1 VSNEVFMILFN
12 IMSFD
17 LVKFHKKS
25 YIDSINIEEIMFIS
39 FEGIDGSGKSTQ
51 AKLLMKKLQ
60 EENRTVLFLREPG
73 GTEISEQIRNILLN
87 KKNLK
92 MTQIAEL
99 LLFAAS
105 RAQLVSEVIKPA
117 LLNNTVVITDR
128 YVDSTTVYQG
138 HGRGLHHGGIK
149 GINSLATMGV
159 MPKKTFFIDITVQEM
174 IARRQANHQDI
185 DRMEMSN
192 DDFFNRV
199 RQGYLD
205 LAKEEP
211 GRFVTID
218 GKESIET
225 IHQQIWSVV
234 DGMLPIHST

>member
-1 VSNEVFMILFN
+1 
-12 IMSFD
+12 
-17 LVKFHKKS
+17 
-25 YIDSINIEEIMFIS
+25 MFIS

-51 AKLLMKKLQ
+51 AKLLVKRLQ

-92 MTQIAEL
+92 MTQISEL
-99 LLFAAS
+99 LLFSAS

-117 LLNNTVVITDR
+117 LLNNTIVIADR

-149 GINSLATMGV
+149 GINSIATMGV

-174 IARRQANHQDI
+174 YIRREESRQEI
-185 DRMEMSN
+185 DRMEMGN
-192 DDFFNRV
+192 DDFYNRV
-199 RQGYLD
+199 RQGYLE

-211 GRFVTID
+211 GRFVVID
-218 GKESIET
+218 GKQPIEA
-225 IHQQIWSVV
+225 IHDIIWNEV
-234 DGMLPIHST
+234 DGMLPTHTK

>member
-1 VSNEVFMILFN
+1 
-12 IMSFD
+12 
-17 LVKFHKKS
+17 
-25 YIDSINIEEIMFIS
+25 MFIS

-51 AKLLMKKLQ
+51 AKLLVQKLQ
-60 EENRTVLFLREPG
+60 DENRTVLFLREPG
-73 GTEISEQIRNILLN
+73 GTEISEQIRNILLH

-92 MTQIAEL
+92 MTQITEL
-99 LLFAAS
+99 LLFSAS

-117 LLNNTVVITDR
+117 LLKNTVVIADR

-149 GINSLATMGV
+149 GINSIATMGL
-159 MPKKTFFIDITVQEM
+159 MPKKTFFIDITIQEM
-174 IARRQANHQDI
+174 YARRQSSHQEI

-199 RQGYLD
+199 RQGYLE

-211 GRFVTID
+211 GRIV
-218 GKESIET
+218 
-225 IHQQIWSVV
+225 VV
-234 DGMLPIHST
+234 DGKQPIEAIHDIIWNVVDGLMPTHSQ

>member
-1 VSNEVFMILFN
+1 
-12 IMSFD
+12 
-17 LVKFHKKS
+17 
-25 YIDSINIEEIMFIS
+25 MFIS

-51 AKLLMKKLQ
+51 AKLLVKKLE
-60 EENRTVLFLREPG
+60 EENRKVLFLREPG

-99 LLFAAS
+99 LLFSAS

-117 LLNNTVVITDR
+117 LLNNLVVITDR

-149 GINSLATMGV
+149 GINSIATMGV

-174 IARRQANHQDI
+174 YARRHANHQEI

-192 DDFFNRV
+192 DEFFERV
-199 RQGYLD
+199 RQGYLE

-211 GRFVTID
+211 GRFVVID
-218 GKESIET
+218 GKQPIET
-225 IHQQIWSVV
+225 IHEIIWQEI
-234 DGMLPIHST
+234 DGMLPTHSS